1 MVLIPDRN
9 SVIGSVVI
17 SHALLHGKVDEVG
30 GDRYTFR
37 NGLINLDVNYVL
49 DCSLDTE
56 YLRIF
61 DEAFILNLRV
71 PKDVFNVEQEH
82 L

>member
-1 MVLIPDRN
+1 MVLVPDWN

-17 SHALLHGKVDEVG
+17 SHALLDGEVNEVG

-37 NGLINLDVNYVL
+37 NGLINLDVNNVL
-49 DCSLDTE
+49 DCSLDAE
-56 YLRIF
+56 CLRIF
-61 DEAFILNLRV
+61 DNAFILNLRV